1 MNLLA
6 TIQAFEQIPRAD
18 AVAQFQ
24 LLQSVEQVLAAADQ
38 KAVNEVL
45 SSMEEAFV
53 PVVLGGT
60 SPPVRRA
67 VGGCFR
73 IACGKGQGGTLFNV
87 IGSLE
92 GALKGKGKAADL
104 PGTMSSL
111 DVMGG
116 LCQNFGKELG
126 GYFAD
131 NIKTFV
137 GHLKDTEPGARVGA
151 VNSLSKLIEGAAE
164 LSMPADW
171 SDLVKVLCKAS
182 SDRAL
187 DVRVG
192 VARCMIALSHHKG
205 MLAAAPS
212 EADLL
217 LKTAQQCLE
226 AECNGQLDR
235 PSVMGRTAFATAFGA
250 MLAAIAEFD
259 SGVQERTAASGAVA
273 GEDRYA
279 GEDDEPKSAKKKKKA
294 DKVTQER
301 ILVGGLQGG
310 LTRLV
315 RLFATPET
323 SRLLRTA
330 LVHSFLVFL
339 QCAAN
344 CKSGTWGD
352 ETLIAL
358 VPEIVLGILGGG
370 TKLFTSVPEIVH
382 ARECVR
388 YIIHRGVVPLCA
400 AEHGLRTLAESLI
413 DLARQPS
420 ANGTVIVVS
429 LLEVSSLF
437 NALGDSISDI
447 IEDVIE
453 IVLKS
458 VGRAGSPVRG
468 SASLA
473 LRAIVAQ
480 FPANVP
486 SLITQALQT
495 IKVSQ
500 AEMSVGSDV
509 KRQMDI
515 MHGNSMALAAVL
527 AELPNCDAGIPTE
540 FMDSLLDFATNL
552 LTNKSSDDWDVTV
565 AQRQAGW
572 NIVAGITAG
581 LAKYWFEAQLVPLIE
596 LWDEVLGETAVGA
609 LVNARSENEQLC
621 QVEITTHALSA
632 LNSFLVRS
640 SKGNLDCAPQI
651 AQASAKFLN
660 NVHGCMGS
668 LMGGPATNQLKLKLL
683 QCLSTLLPIVSQRGD
698 TGVEIPYADVLALA
712 IAQVGPGR
720 HGTSV
725 LRSMLNTED
734 MLLWGPQREDWF
746 VPNDLDEF
754 RLFAEDHMAV
764 WGESLEDALKVA
776 SVPTSL
782 LICDTAIKVA
792 GSAISMAPELGE
804 PYLEQ
809 ILERIKEAKKKPV
822 KKKEVHT
829 GMKVAFDLS
838 KNAVAIV
845 LQCFRDCVSENRT
858 IAHEAL
864 LTKSMDLLGFLLLE
878 DNAVIRCAAAEAFG
892 LLARTAVDQFRKTCV
907 NFLVNCM
914 RNPKREPQV
923 RGSFAFAL
931 GCVCRYT
938 GEMWHPYMID
948 IIGTLQSGNQL
959 PMPAVRVWT
968 LYASSLA
975 LSHAGSVAA
984 EYLPSMFRQAQLIAH
999 AAEDLRGEAKV
1010 SYLVPTYA
1018 AMARLLRST
1027 AEVVASAEQD
1037 GMRGSVTD
1045 NLGNDEFMVIA
1056 AELVGQVT
1064 EVREYAG
1071 VEAEFVGMLGGV
1083 LCAPGALMDGVREEL
1098 TELLPVKPLKY
1109 LRQRLTSL
1117 RENVRVAAAKAL
1129 MAFAAGTQ
1137 AGRDEL
1143 LWDIDASM
1151 DLLLGLFRFLDAEAG
1166 ASSKDTAEAV
1176 AAAEAV
1182 VHIILRIHAPENS
1195 YKLLSLLRQ
1204 VTLGLKASPPEAA
1217 AVGPPRTS
1225 VGEDDDVAEQV
1236 EAPAVEGAQERH
1248 SIGAPRDPRR
1258 ARLEGASLGRWRTK
1272 LVSIAGVQTILKE
1285 LEDTPEHFDAKLAE
1299 ESTREECIVIK
1310 LNDLIGIASSATSS
1324 KFSGVRL
1331 SGLHLMKDILLR
1343 FGGAEDPYMPGEMLL
1358 AQYNAQIGAAL
1369 RGIFPADESSG
1380 RSVSPLALVEV
1391 VALIRQYL
1399 LLGIVPAADAV
1410 ALRRLTGLLIG
1421 PLQADDVLAQLT
1433 GARNFDDVTECRL
1446 VVSLH
1451 GAVAELHL
1459 AYGTDEAHP
1468 IAASLVKSLPSS
1480 LVAWMNI
1487 LRDFMQV
1494 AVYVDMSK
1502 GGTFFKQ
1509 GAPREELVPVYE
1521 EHFSSALFAAC
1532 SLVGGDSWKAL
1543 PSPDEDIIFL
1553 LGMAV
1558 AYLRGRI
1565 SSAPAPAHVAKLVGV
1580 LGDVLASGV
1589 IEQLGLPMEM
1599 ISELVAAV
1607 HAAASATGNV
1617 AQESGFLSKLV
1628 GALPKALWANEADAG
1643 HAAELLQAI
1652 VTVGCETIV
1661 APLHPPEGSGVPV
1674 LQPAAGAFS
1683 LFTALSMPGLL
1694 PAALYLK
1701 AAACVMAMLLRAI
1714 ESDALV
1720 RFTHFPWSFS
1730 RLVSLRCDRLN
1741 IVCCQQDEV
1750 SSAAVADTT
1759 TKMLGA
1765 IVKSSAGDADA
1776 FGEGVALL
1784 RSVGV
1789 SAVQCAEAAAKG
1801 ASGQDAAQL
1810 KRKVTSELETAVASL
1825 VHLLALAGVPS
1836 LGSAAAAAAAAA
1848 TDVSVLLSAALG
1860 AALKQDSAAV
1870 RAPALAA
1877 MVKLGQG
1884 LLTAAGGSGRAL
1896 FIGVLQA
1903 CGGPVVDA
1911 VLHRSGATEA
1921 EVQHGVAFYLLA
1933 CRAVQDPAHK
1943 ATLCSAIVPALI
1955 VLIGRGD
1962 GGKQSTAVAS
1972 LAGKLCLSLA
1982 KDANLAADF
1991 KAQVARLTPE
2001 LRATLERG
2009 LRAAMTSG
2017 ASPANTPRG
2026 RSGLTG
2032 STGSKGGV
2040 TPRSVAKPKIAL
2052 KMDF

>member
-73 IACGKGQGGTLFNV
+73 IACSKGQGGTLFNV
-87 IGSLE
+87 ISSLE
-92 GALKGKGKAADL
+92 GALKGKGKSADL

-116 LCQNFGKELG
+116 LCQHFGKELG
-126 GYFAD
+126 GYFSD
-131 NIKTFV
+131 NIKTCV
-137 GHLKDTEPGARVGA
+137 GHLKDAEPGARVGA
-151 VNSLSKLIEGAAE
+151 VHSLSKLIEGAVE
-164 LSMPADW
+164 LPMPADW

-182 SDRAL
+182 ADRAL

-192 VARCMIALSHHKG
+192 VARCMIALSHHTT
-205 MLAAAPS
+205 MLQSSPN

-217 LKTAQQCLE
+217 LKTALQCLE

-250 MLAAIAEFD
+250 MLAAMAEFD
-259 SGVQERTAASGAVA
+259 SGLQVRKQSAAALD

-279 GEDDEPKSAKKKKKA
+279 GDDDEPKSARKKKK
-294 DKVTQER
+294 DKSVPER

-310 LTRLV
+310 LTRLI
-315 RLFATPET
+315 RLFATPDT

-344 CKSGTWGD
+344 SKSGTWGD

-400 AEHGLRTLAESLI
+400 SEHGLRTLTESLV

-429 LLEVSSLF
+429 LLEISSLVG
-437 NALGDSISDI
+437 ALGDSISDI
-447 IEDVIE
+447 IDDVLE
-453 IVLKS
+453 TVMKS

-480 FPANVP
+480 FPSNVP
-486 SLITQALQT
+486 SLITQSLQT
-495 IKVSQ
+495 IKVAQ

-552 LTNKSSDDWDVTV
+552 LTNKAAQDDWDVTV

-572 NIVAGITAG
+572 HIVAGIAGG
-581 LAKYWFEAQLVPLIE
+581 LAKYWFEAQLGPLIE
-596 LWDEVLGETAVGA
+596 LWEEVLGADAIGA
-609 LVNARSENEQLC
+609 LINAKIQDEQLC
-621 QVEITTHALSA
+621 QMEITTHALAA
-632 LNSFLVRS
+632 LNSFLLRS
-640 SKGNLDCAPQI
+640 ETLGCAPEI
-651 AQASAKFLN
+651 VQAAAKFLN
-660 NVHGCMGS
+660 NVHSSMKS
-668 LMGGPATNQLKLKLL
+668 LPGGPATNQLKLKLL
-683 QCLSTLLPIVSQRGD
+683 QCYATLLPIVSRRSD
-698 TGVEIPYADVLALA
+698 TGVEIPYQDVISLAM
-712 IAQVGPGR
+712 AQIGPGK

-725 LRSMLNTED
+725 LRRMLNTED

-754 RLFAEDHMAV
+754 RLFAEDHMTV
-764 WGESLEDALKVA
+764 WGPSLEDALNVA

-782 LICDTAIKVA
+782 LICDTAIQVA
-792 GSAISMAPELGE
+792 GSAISMAPQLGE
-804 PYLEQ
+804 PYLGSF
-809 ILERIKEAKKKPV
+809 LEKIKEAKKKPV
-822 KKKEVHT
+822 KKKEIHT
-829 GMKVAFDLS
+829 GMKAAFDLS
-838 KNAVAIV
+838 KNAVAFV

-864 LTKSMDLLGFLLLE
+864 LTKCMDLLGFLLLE

-938 GEMWHPYMID
+938 GEMWHPYMVD

-1037 GMRGSVTD
+1037 GMRGQVTD

-1064 EVREYAG
+1064 EVREYVG
-1071 VEAEFVGMLGGV
+1071 VEAEFIAMLSGV
-1083 LCAPGALMDGVREEL
+1083 LCAPGELLDGVREEL
-1098 TELLPVKPLKY
+1098 TDLLPVKPLTY

-1117 RENVRVAAAKAL
+1117 REDVRVAAAKAL
-1129 MAFAAGTQ
+1129 MAYGAGTQ

-1143 LWDIDASM
+1143 LWDIETSLE
-1151 DLLLGLFRFLDAEAG
+1151 LLSGLFRFLDTEAG
-1166 ASSKDTAEAV
+1166 VGTDPEAV
-1176 AAAEAV
+1176 AAAEAAV
-1182 VHIILRIHAPENS
+1182 QVILRIHAMQNS
-1195 YKLLSLLRQ
+1195 HRLLALLRQ
-1204 VTLGLKASPPEAA
+1204 VTLGLKAPTDAGQDGGDEEAEEEAA
-1217 AVGPPRTS
+1217 P
-1225 VGEDDDVAEQV
+1225 V
-1236 EAPAVEGAQERH
+1236 EKEEVHA
-1248 SIGAPRDPRR
+1248 IGAPRNPRQ
-1258 ARLEGASLGRWRTK
+1258 ARLEGSALGRWRTK
-1272 LVSIAGVQTILKE
+1272 LVSIAGVQTILQE
-1285 LEDTPEHFDAKLAE
+1285 LEGQPEHFDAKLAE
-1299 ESTREECIVIK
+1299 QSQTDCIVTH
-1310 LNDLIGIASSATSS
+1310 LSDLIGIASSAASS

-1331 SGLHLMKDILLR
+1331 KGLQLMKDILHL
-1343 FGGAEDPYMPGEMLL
+1343 FGTAEDPYMPGEKLL
-1358 AQYNAQIGAAL
+1358 AQYNAQIGASL
-1369 RGIFPADESSG
+1369 RGIFPADDASG
-1380 RSVSPLALVEV
+1380 RAVSPLALVEV

-1399 LLGIVPAADAV
+1399 LLGIVPASDAV

-1421 PLQADDVLAQLT
+1421 PLEADDVLAQLT

-1451 GAVAELHL
+1451 GAVAKLHL
-1459 AYGTDEAHP
+1459 AYADDLKHP
-1468 IAASLVKSLPSS
+1468 ISASISKSLPSS
-1480 LVAWMNI
+1480 LKAWMDV
-1487 LRDFMQV
+1487 LRDYMCV
-1494 AVYVDMSK
+1494 AVYVDVGR
-1502 GGTFFKQ
+1502 GGVFFKQ
-1509 GAPREELVPVYE
+1509 GAPREQLVPVYE
-1521 EHFSSALFAAC
+1521 EHFSGVLFAAC
-1532 SLVGGDSWKAL
+1532 SMVGTEAWKSL
-1543 PSPDEDIIFL
+1543 PKPDEDTIFL

-1558 AYLRGRI
+1558 AYLRGRVC
-1565 SSAPAPAHVAKLVGV
+1565 ADGATPQDVTQLVEV
-1580 LGDVLASGV
+1580 LGNVLGSGV
-1589 IEQLGLPMEM
+1589 IDQLGLPMEL
-1599 ISELVAAV
+1599 ISELVAV
-1607 HAAASATGNV
+1607 VQAATSAHGAMNSVT
-1617 AQESGFLSKLV
+1617 GFLGKLV
-1628 GALPKALWANEADAG
+1628 GALPKSLWEGDG
-1643 HAAELLQAI
+1643 DGEKLLQAI
-1652 VTVGCETIV
+1652 VTAGCEAIV
-1661 APLHPPEGSGVPV
+1661 GPLYPPEGAGGSVQQPEKQAFEMFSTLAGVLP
-1674 LQPAAGAFS
+1674 PP
-1683 LFTALSMPGLL
+1683 LF
-1694 PAALYLK
+1694 LK
-1701 AAACVMAMLLRAI
+1701 AATCVMAMLLRTL
-1714 ESDALV
+1714 ESNAL
-1720 RFTHFPWSFS
+1720 
-1730 RLVSLRCDRLN
+1730 
-1741 IVCCQQDEV
+1741 DEV
-1750 SSAAVADTT
+1750 RHASASLFSSLFLSMQRVCLCAYAGP
-1759 TKMLGA
+1759 LGA
-1765 IVKSSAGDADA
+1765 D
-1776 FGEGVALL
+1776 
-1784 RSVGV
+1784 
-1789 SAVQCAEAAAKG
+1789 
-1801 ASGQDAAQL
+1801 
-1810 KRKVTSELETAVASL
+1810 
-1825 VHLLALAGVPS
+1825 
-1836 LGSAAAAAAAAA
+1836 
-1848 TDVSVLLSAALG
+1848 
-1860 AALKQDSAAV
+1860 
-1870 RAPALAA
+1870 APAA
-1877 MVKLGQG
+1877 
-1884 LLTAAGGSGRAL
+1884 
-1896 FIGVLQA
+1896 
-1903 CGGPVVDA
+1903 
-1911 VLHRSGATEA
+1911 
-1921 EVQHGVAFYLLA
+1921 
-1933 CRAVQDPAHK
+1933 
-1943 ATLCSAIVPALI
+1943 AIVP
-1955 VLIGRGD
+1955 R
-1962 GGKQSTAVAS
+1962 
-1972 LAGKLCLSLA
+1972 
-1982 KDANLAADF
+1982 
-1991 KAQVARLTPE
+1991 RLW
-2001 LRATLERG
+2001 LR
-2009 LRAAMTSG
+2009 
-2017 ASPANTPRG
+2017 
-2026 RSGLTG
+2026 
-2032 STGSKGGV
+2032 
-2040 TPRSVAKPKIAL
+2040 
-2052 KMDF
+2052 